1 MVGPSKNSA
10 EGNRLLKAVVLDLNN
25 NQWGWEEVKKTKK
38 NRKWSNPTVSDR
50 CCRAECQLSGGL
62 CVLSQVQRG
71 SSLPACRL
79 VLHLFPSSNVNV
91 NLLFVHQTARR
102 PAPRGGVVYAT
113 NYTAPVSASF
123 SYGTR
128 TKDASSAGEWIQL
141 KSELPLSV
149 LH

>member
-1 MVGPSKNSA
+1 M
-10 EGNRLLKAVVLDLNN
+10 LKAVVLDLNN
-25 NQWGWEEVKKTKK
+25 NQWGWDEVKKNKK

-62 CVLSQVQRG
+62 CVLSQVQQG

-102 PAPRGGVVYAT
+102 GTEGRRSLRNKLHSSGLRIFFIRHPERRTPRVLASGS
-113 NYTAPVSASF
+113 NYF
-123 SYGTR
+123 
-128 TKDASSAGEWIQL
+128 
-141 KSELPLSV
+141 LSLFYTDDKIKHV
-149 LH
+149 PG